1 MLRKLTHTNEPIRLP
16 LLADSATAD
25 AQFQAARLDVNKELD
40 SSESE
45 NFAEEILR
53 LVKATVGDS
62 QALEVMKGLELAAVA
77 MIDKKIRPKQVEKA
91 LANLRETM
99 QKHDSREAIAYVRAQ
114 LAIQKYRETSDV
126 EDLLVQEPEGTAF
139 VTVRAL
145 TADERRA
152 AERRAGH
159 KPRHGALLASRA
171 YDVLRRDSRE
181 GGDGNAAYAAHVAEM
196 SDEEQAALEEF
207 ELWSIRVD
215 REVARAGVISID
227 GFDIERSEH
236 GYDVDG
242 FLLQCVEG
250 EEVISEAARHIRN
263 VATLGKSEN
272 FWRSSESGTD
282 ESEDAGPVSVTDGSV
297 HNASTVEEPH
307 QSQES

>member
-1 MLRKLTHTNEPIRLP
+1 MLRKLTHTDEPVRLP

-25 AQFQAARLDVNKELD
+25 AQFEAARIEVNKDLD
-40 SSESE
+40 APKSE

-53 LVKATVGDS
+53 LIKATVGDS
-62 QALEVMKGLELAAVA
+62 QALEVMKGLELAAVS
-77 MIDKKIRPKQVEKA
+77 MIDKNIRPKQVGKA

-99 QKHDSREAIAYVRAQ
+99 QSHDSREAVAYVRAQ
-114 LAIQKYRETSDV
+114 LAIQRYRETSDV
-126 EDLLVQEPEGTAF
+126 TDLLVQDPRGVSF

-152 AERRAGH
+152 AERKAGH

-181 GGDGNAAYAAHVAEM
+181 GGDGNAAYAAHVAKM
-196 SDEEQAALEEF
+196 SVDDQSALEDF

-215 REVARAGVISID
+215 REVVRSGVISID
-227 GFDIERSEH
+227 GFEIERNDN
-236 GYDVDG
+236 GYDVES
-242 FLLQCVEG
+242 FLSECVEG

-263 VATLGKSEN
+263 VATLGKSEKCL
-272 FWRSSESGTD
+272 RSLESGTA
-282 ESEDAGPVSVTDGSV
+282 ESEDEGRVLVTAGSAL
-297 HNASTVEEPH
+297 NASTAEDPH
-307 QSQES
+307 QS